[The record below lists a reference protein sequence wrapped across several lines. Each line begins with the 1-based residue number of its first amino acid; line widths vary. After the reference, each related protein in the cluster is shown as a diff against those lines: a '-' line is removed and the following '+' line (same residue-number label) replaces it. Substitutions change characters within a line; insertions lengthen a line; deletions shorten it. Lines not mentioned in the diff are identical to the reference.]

1 MRVRVYWGVI
11 ILLAVIAVGLS
22 AILVF
27 VAQSRPL
34 TPLEGILFQV
44 VILAAGLAAS
54 YMVGK
59 NAAKEAAR
67 GIIRPHARSAFRRVY
82 NLYASL
88 FRLSTRI
95 EVLNDQNPDQ
105 RLELIRA
112 LVDEQFA
119 TGRDALE
126 DWRDIIPEDVD
137 EMERRYTD
145 NDNPS
150 RTNPW

>member
-1 MRVRVYWGVI
+1 MI
-11 ILLAVIAVGLS
+11 SLLAVITIVLS
-22 AILVF
+22 VILIF

-44 VILAAGLAAS
+44 VILAAGLGAS
-54 YMVGK
+54 YMIGK
-59 NAAKEAAR
+59 NTAMEAAR
-67 GIIRPHARSAFRRVY
+67 SIIRPHARSAFRRVY

-88 FRLSTRI
+88 YRLSTRI
-95 EVLNDQNPDQ
+95 EMLNDQNPDH
-105 RLELIRA
+105 RLQLIRA

-119 TGRDALE
+119 TGGDALE

-145 NDNPS
+145 Q
-150 RTNPW
+150 

>member
-1 MRVRVYWGVI
+1 MRVWVHWIVI
-11 ILLAVIAVGLS
+11 SLLALITIVLSVIL
-22 AILVF
+22 IF

-34 TPLEGILFQV
+34 TPLEGVLFQV

-54 YMVGK
+54 YMIGK
-59 NAAKEAAR
+59 NAAMEAAR
-67 GIIRPHARSAFRRVY
+67 SILRPHARSAFRRVY

-95 EVLNDQNPDQ
+95 EMLNDQNPDH
-105 RLELIRA
+105 RLDLIRA

-137 EMERRYTD
+137 VMERRYTD

-150 RTNPW
+150 RTDPR